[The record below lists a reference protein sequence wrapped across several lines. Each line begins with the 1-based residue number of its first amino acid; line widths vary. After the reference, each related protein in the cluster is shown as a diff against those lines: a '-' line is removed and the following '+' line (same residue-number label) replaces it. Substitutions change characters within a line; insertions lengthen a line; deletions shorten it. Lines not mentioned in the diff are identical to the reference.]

1 MLFLWVISRFPT
13 HFRLRGKRALGTIS
27 RVGFINLSL
36 KISQGQIIEYTV
48 DLLTPSH
55 PPNPGAWACIAAGVP
70 HKIEMLF

>member
-13 HFRLRGKRALGTIS
+13 HFRLRGNRTLGTIS

-36 KISQGQIIEYTV
+36 KISRGQIIEYTV

-55 PPNPGAWACIAAGVP
+55 PPNRGRGGVP